1 MNDLSGLRFRS
12 SMNGFR
18 KKDVVQYIDALSK
31 NAAAEKAG
39 LEDALTEEKE
49 RSGLLDGKLKASEEA
64 LASSE
69 KEKALLKEECSR
81 LTTELES
88 AKGSLASRDGELQ
101 GLRSELSALK
111 EKLSALESEKAELQA
126 RCTDYE
132 SRSAALEAEKRV
144 VTELELAA
152 RLRAEESEAS
162 AKERA
167 AAIMEKCRQDFAD
180 KRSVVDHYKA
190 DTDVM
195 IGSAEKHLSSLQS
208 LIEDFK
214 HDMDESK
221 KGLDEFS
228 LDDAPHEENA

>member
-12 SMNGFR
+12 SLNGFR
-18 KKDVVQYIDALSK
+18 KKDVSQYIDALSR

-39 LEDALTEEKE
+39 LEDALAEEKE
-49 RSGLLDGKLKASEEA
+49 KSALLDGKLTAAAEASASLAKEA
-64 LASSE
+64 AELRAE
-69 KEKALLKEECSR
+69 QERTAK
-81 LTTELES
+81 ELEA
-88 AKGSLASRDGELQ
+88 AKE
-101 GLRSELSALK
+101 ELSALRSEA
-111 EKLSALESEKAELQA
+111 EKLSEELALAKERLSSLESEKA
-126 RCTDYE
+126 
-132 SRSAALEAEKRV
+132 ALENRVADFEGKEKALDNEMRV

-152 RLRAEESEAS
+152 RIRAEESENS

-167 AAIMEKCRQDFAD
+167 AAIMEKCRRDFAD
-180 KRSVVDHYKA
+180 TRSVVDHYKA

-214 HDMDESK
+214 RDMDSSK

-228 LDDAPHEENA
+228 LDGGAGTGED